1 MSRRGLSSYF
11 RPPEGYRRTAAVQ
24 VFQRSQV
31 ARPDP
36 DLGPTRL
43 PSRERTALSSL
54 AVASLRRSVAVS
66 RYVKLGRATPSMST
80 NLSPELSTFGGQLLR
95 RTVRI
100 YSRSPLSR
108 QPRQNIIYTVAP
120 RLRTLPGNPR
130 CGGGRG
136 PGRDLNSEL
145 PGSGFWGSKRGLPGG
160 VPGGARGAPG
170 GPPPGARK
178 PGKYPPKTGG
188 CPTQALTS
196 VPTGRVIKYP
206 RKCTPPPGAP
216 GNGPPRDPPKRGSQ
230 KGVFPDPVPGPWGWS
245 GISSHPERI

>member
-1 MSRRGLSSYF
+1 LGVGCGRASGPDLSKKVKMTENCQKCCFVGFGGCALGGASPPEKGMSRRGLSSYF

-66 RYVKLGRATPSMST
+66 RYVKLGRAAPPMST

-170 GPPPGARK
+170 GPPRG
-178 PGKYPPKTGG
+178 GPKTRKIPPENRWVSYSSTNI
-188 CPTQALTS
+188 CPDWES
-196 VPTGRVIKYP
+196 Y
-206 RKCTPPPGAP
+206 
-216 GNGPPRDPPKRGSQ
+216 
-230 KGVFPDPVPGPWGWS
+230 
-245 GISSHPERI
+245 